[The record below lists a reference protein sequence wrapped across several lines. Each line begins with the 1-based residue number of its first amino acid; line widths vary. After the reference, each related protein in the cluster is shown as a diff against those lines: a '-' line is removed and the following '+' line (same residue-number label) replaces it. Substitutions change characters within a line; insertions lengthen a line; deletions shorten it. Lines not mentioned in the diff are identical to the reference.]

1 MAYTNIIMNEAVL
14 FEDLNSK
21 IKLSQDE
28 KDIQIG
34 VIVTSK
40 YIKII

>member
-1 MAYTNIIMNEAVL
+1 MANTNITMNEPVL

-28 KDIQIG
+28 KEMQIG

-40 YIKII
+40 

>member
-1 MAYTNIIMNEAVL
+1 MASANITMNEAVL

-21 IKLSQDE
+21 IIFSQDE
-28 KDIQIG
+28 KEIQVG

-40 YIKII
+40 